1 MLLSETAADDET
13 AGKAP
18 VLDADASRDV
28 VALEGDAVVLTDD
41 SAPEPR
47 VMAQI
52 A

>member
-1 MLLSETAADDET
+1 MLLSETATDEET
-13 AGKAP
+13 AGKPP
-18 VLDADASRDV
+18 VLGADASKDV
-28 VALEGDAVVLTDD
+28 VVLEGDAVVLTDD